1 LILIPKPII
10 IEPIMTG
17 LTVPGNSILTMPLPD
32 TKSAPERFKGRYT
45 RIKPFLTHYELLLE
59 QNNVISDK
67 DKCELVTRY
76 CSRKVTEFIQALPSH
91 TEKRWTKLKEDLL
104 KYYDADLDNKKYRIK
119 DLVKL
124 VRACREK
131 RLKNLSAWRE
141 YGRKF
146 ITIGGWLLKKNKIS
160 DDEYATYYWN
170 GIPKV
175 LRVKVENRLLARDPV
190 RSLTTPFKVD
200 EINASVE
207 ALLQRDRFDMN
218 FAGSDEDDES
228 EDEGDGGDETSDSE
242 DEDELKTMRRRIR
255 KHARYTKKRG
265 SASDSEDSDDEY
277 PRIMKQQATR
287 EIKRKLNGKDEPEIE
302 SLIKQ
307 LNSMAV
313 DDPGYAALVFRALK
327 IDPEV
332 INVIRPP
339 VFMTRPSVPSTPQF
353 PRTTQGPSIFQPRT
367 PPHMSNGFAPRSF
380 GRNMPDEDKD
390 RCFGCGARGHRM
402 NQCPGMQELLMKR
415 IVVKNAMGR
424 YVYGDGRPIQR
435 LPGETLVSAVKHETH
450 EGQEKPVGSHL
461 IKIVEPFQESRTRN
475 VFCEAPDPETSD
487 SEGDSCEEN
496 IISAAV
502 MERFDNEELFGFT
515 YPVTRTE

>member
-1 LILIPKPII
+1 
-10 IEPIMTG
+10 M
-17 LTVPGNSILTMPLPD
+17 
-32 TKSAPERFKGRYT
+32 
-45 RIKPFLTHYELLLE
+45 
-59 QNNVISDK
+59 
-67 DKCELVTRY
+67 
-76 CSRKVTEFIQALPSH
+76 
-91 TEKRWTKLKEDLL
+91 
-104 KYYDADLDNKKYRIK
+104 
-119 DLVKL
+119 
-124 VRACREK
+124 
-131 RLKNLSAWRE
+131 
-141 YGRKF
+141 
-146 ITIGGWLLKKNKIS
+146 KKNKIS

-277 PRIMKQQATR
+277 PRTMKQQATR

-313 DDPGYAALVFRALK
+313 DDPGYASLVFRALK

-339 VFMTRPSVPSTPQF
+339 VFMTRP
-353 PRTTQGPSIFQPRT
+353 
-367 PPHMSNGFAPRSF
+367 
-380 GRNMPDEDKD
+380 
-390 RCFGCGARGHRM
+390 
-402 NQCPGMQELLMKR
+402 
-415 IVVKNAMGR
+415 
-424 YVYGDGRPIQR
+424 
-435 LPGETLVSAVKHETH
+435 
-450 EGQEKPVGSHL
+450 
-461 IKIVEPFQESRTRN
+461 
-475 VFCEAPDPETSD
+475 
-487 SEGDSCEEN
+487 
-496 IISAAV
+496 
-502 MERFDNEELFGFT
+502 
-515 YPVTRTE
+515 